1 MRKRCSF
8 AVSGEGGLGRRSLGE
23 GGLGRRSLGEGGF
36 SLVELLISAGLTM
49 AVVGAAVALSTGIQ
63 NVYNVELEDA
73 AVQQEA
79 RYALDRITQ
88 SIAAAGSDPYGV
100 VTADSCTPEAPGID
114 IDTDDDGTNE
124 DNTIRVLADVNPPNG
139 LLAGGETCSS
149 AEYGEDL
156 TYAYNASTR
165 TITLTDPLRDGGNP
179 VDMTD
184 AVVSDLDFVY
194 LDSNRNVT
202 PTPANIRYVQV
213 ALSVQSKARN
223 PYTGA
228 YTTYT
233 YESEVMVRS
242 Q

>member
-1 MRKRCSF
+1 MRKACPG
-8 AVSGEGGLGRRSLGE
+8 VTTGEA
-23 GGLGRRSLGEGGF
+23 GF
-36 SLVELLISAGLTM
+36 SLVEMMISAGLTM
-49 AVVGAAVALSTGIQ
+49 AVVGAAVALSSGVQ

-88 SIAAAGSDPYGV
+88 SIAAAGSNPYGV
-100 VTADSCTPEAPGID
+100 VTAESCIAEQPGLD
-114 IDTDDDGTNE
+114 IDTDDDGTS
-124 DNTIRVLADVNPPNG
+124 DDDAIRVLADVNPPNA
-139 LLAGGETCSS
+139 LLAGDDTCSS
-149 AEYGEDL
+149 GEHGEDL
-156 TYAYNASTR
+156 TYAYDAGTR
-165 TITLTDPLRDGGNP
+165 TIKVADPLRDGGTP
-179 VDMTD
+179 MDMTD
-184 AVVSDLDFVY
+184 TVVSDLEFVY

-202 PTPANIRYVQV
+202 STPANVRYVQV

-223 PYTGA
+223 PYTGD